1 MNQAML
7 RKMQK
12 LQKEFEQK
20 EEIFQEEEFKL
31 EKQGVEV
38 IAKGSKKIVSI
49 KIKETF
55 LLDEDDP
62 ETLEDLLTLVI
73 NDLFI
78 LIDEKHEEIMPNIP
92 SLGF

>member
-1 MNQAML
+1 MDQAML

-92 SLGF
+92 GLGF